1 VGRKRSDGLTFD
13 RAASNLRSFCNYVN
27 DLPLD
32 FITTQHVLAF
42 LNGPHTSTTT
52 WRGKHSLLR
61 HFFEFWMSR
70 GEMPLLLLPVLRPPN
85 PQIFVPYVYTK
96 AEIHTLL
103 TAVRICQK
111 YDECAIDAQTMR
123 TFLLTL
129 YATGALLSEILALQY
144 EDVDLKR
151 AVITIRS
158 NRFSRSRRIPVSQDL
173 REVLRTYMKS
183 RHRDRTNCTHLFVTK
198 RGLPIPDWNLVK
210 RFQKLRTIAGIARHD
225 GACYQPRMHD
235 LRTTFA
241 VHRITSWIR
250 KGADLNRM
258 LPALAAYMGKVGLA
272 STEQYLSLTPE
283 RFRKELDTLSPGRA
297 RKHWRDDPKLMKFLE
312 ELLMLCRTTTC
323 NCLSGAPHARNSP
336 VHPEK
341 RPLHSRQR
349 LLSRLPSRAQGNA
362 C

>member
-1 VGRKRSDGLTFD
+1 MRLSEGIELYVGRKRSCGLTFESG
-13 RAASNLRSFCNYVN
+13 ASNLRSFCNYVD
-27 DLPLD
+27 DLPLE
-32 FITTQHVLAF
+32 FVTTQHVLAF

-70 GEMPLLLLPVLRPPN
+70 GEMPLLLLPESRPPT
-85 PQIFVPYVYTK
+85 PRTFVPYVYTK

-111 YDECAIDAQTMR
+111 YDECAIDARTMR

-129 YATGALLSEILALQY
+129 YATGALLNEILGLQY

-151 AVITIRS
+151 AIITIRS
-158 NRFSRSRRIPVSQDL
+158 NRFSRSRRIPVSPDL
-173 REVLRTYMKS
+173 REVLRIYMKS
-183 RHRDRTNCTHLFVTK
+183 RHRERTNCGHLFVTK
-198 RGLPIPDWNLVK
+198 LGLPIPAWNLVK
-210 RFQKLRTIAGIARHD
+210 RFQKLRKIAGITRND

-235 LRTTFA
+235 LRITFA

-272 STEQYLSLTPE
+272 STERYLSLTPE
-283 RFRKELDTLSPGRA
+283 RFRKELDKLSPGRGK
-297 RKHWRDDPKLMKFLE
+297 KHWRDDPSLMKFLD
-312 ELLMLCRTTTC
+312 EL
-323 NCLSGAPHARNSP
+323 
-336 VHPEK
+336 
-341 RPLHSRQR
+341 
-349 LLSRLPSRAQGNA
+349 
-362 C
+362 